1 MAKERKGVVTM
12 KGSPVT
18 LVGPDLTIGDEAP
31 DFTAVD
37 RDLHEVSLSDFRG
50 RPVIISSVV
59 SVDTSV
65 CAVQT
70 KRFSEEAPK
79 LPEDAVVLTLSA
91 DLPFALGRFC
101 SAEGASDTVAL
112 SDHRDMEFGRAYGV
126 LIKGL
131 RLLARSVWVVDR
143 DGRIAYKEIVSE
155 VTDHPAY
162 DRALEAARKVAG

>member
-1 MAKERKGVVTM
+1 MPKERKGVVTM
-12 KGSPVT
+12 KGNPVT
-18 LVGPDLTIGDEAP
+18 LVGPDLAVGDRAP

-37 RDLHEVSLSDFRG
+37 RDLHEVKLSDFAG
-50 RPVIISSVV
+50 RVVVISSVV

-70 KRFSEEAPK
+70 KRFSAETEK
-79 LPEDAVVLTLSA
+79 LPEDVVVLTLSA

-101 SAEGASDTVAL
+101 TAEGAGETVAL
-112 SDHRDMEFGRAYGV
+112 SDHRDMSFGEAYGV

-143 DGRIAYKEIVSE
+143 DGRIVHKEIVSE
-155 VTDHPAY
+155 VTNHPDY
-162 DRALEAARKVAG
+162 DRALGAARKAAG

>member
-1 MAKERKGVVTM
+1 MAKECKGVVTM
-12 KGSPVT
+12 KGAPVT
-18 LVGPDLTIGDEAP
+18 VVGPDLSVGDKAP

-37 RDLHEVSLSDFRG
+37 GDLHEVSLSDFAG
-50 RPVIISSVV
+50 RIVVISSVV

-70 KRFSEEAPK
+70 KRFSDEAQK
-79 LPEDAVVLTLSA
+79 LPDDVVVLTVSA

-101 SAEGASDTVAL
+101 SAEEAGETVAL
-112 SDHRDMEFGRAYGV
+112 SDHRQMSFGEAYGV

-143 DGRIAYKEIVSE
+143 DGRIVYKEIVPE

-162 DRALEAARKVAG
+162 ERALDAARKAAG